1 MNIYINSKLQE
12 IPEKATIMEA
22 LRSSGITAFSGIA
35 VAVNNAIIPFSSW
48 SSHTLDPEDNL
59 VIIRATQGG

>member
-12 IPEKATIMEA
+12 IPENATIMEA
-22 LRSSGITAFSGIA
+22 LKSSGVTAFSGIA

-48 SSHTLDPEDNL
+48 SNHMLGSDDNL